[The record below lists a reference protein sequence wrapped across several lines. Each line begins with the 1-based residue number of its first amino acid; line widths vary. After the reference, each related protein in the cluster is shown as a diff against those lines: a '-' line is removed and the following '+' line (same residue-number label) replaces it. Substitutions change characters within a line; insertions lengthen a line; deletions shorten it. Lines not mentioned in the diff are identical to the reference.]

1 MMQRFTDDAQRVLSF
16 AQEAA
21 LELGHDYVG
30 TEHVLIGLTKVKNG
44 VAAKALEE
52 LNIVTED
59 IFEAVEEQVG
69 RGNKKA
75 TSIYMTPRV
84 KHVLELAVQVANRMN
99 HNYVGTEHILLGLL
113 SDGGGVAVGILR
125 AMNIRTDDIVE
136 AIRHIL
142 GSSTNGDHS
151 GQEGANNNGDLGEL
165 TDFATDLN
173 ESAKQGKIDPV
184 IGRDTEIQRVI
195 QILSRRTKNNPVLIG
210 EPGVGKT
217 AIAEGLAQR
226 IVNGNVPEILR
237 NKRIISLSIS
247 SMLAGAKYRGEFEER
262 LKKAIDEVQQHK
274 DMIIFIDEIHTLV
287 GAGATEGAMDAANI
301 LKPALARGE
310 FQVIGATTL
319 DEYKKHIEKDA
330 ALERRFQP
338 VQVGEPNEEDALE
351 ILRGLRDRYEAFHK
365 AKITDEALKAAVTL
379 SSRYITDRFLP
390 DKAIDVVDEA
400 ASKVRM
406 KVFSAAPDV
415 KALEDRLNT
424 VKKEKEAAVTSQD
437 FEKAAKLRDEEQAL
451 VKEIDDKK
459 TVAKEE
465 SDQKLIVTE
474 EDIASVVAQ
483 WTGIP
488 VTKIAEEESETL
500 LHLEDELH
508 KRVIGQDDAV
518 TAVAKAVRRARAG
531 LKDPKRPIGSFLFLG
546 PTGVGKTELARALAS
561 SLFGDESAMIRLDM
575 SEYMEKHTVS
585 RLVGAPPGYV
595 GYEEGGQLT
604 DAVRRKPYS
613 VILLDEVEKAHAD
626 FFNILLQVLDDG
638 RLTDS
643 QGRTVDFRNTVI
655 IMTSNLG
662 AKALHKNSTELGFLA
677 PKKAESH
684 SNDSKRID
692 FKEAKKSV
700 LDAVKR
706 HFRPEFLN
714 RIDEMIVFHPLTEE
728 DLTKIVTILMS
739 DVIKRLGERD
749 LHLEITPEAMKLL
762 VKEGSDFTMGARPLK
777 RAIQRL
783 IEDPVSDLILKGEAI
798 AGKTI
803 KANAKDNDIV
813 VTI

>member
-1 MMQRFTDDAQRVLSF
+1 MMQRFTDDAQRVLSL

-52 LNIVTED
+52 LGLVTED
-59 IFEAVEEQVG
+59 IFEAVEQHVG

-84 KHVLELAVQVANRMN
+84 KHVLELAIQVANHMN

-113 SDGGGVAVGILR
+113 SDGSGVAVAILR
-125 AMNIRTDDIVE
+125 AMNIRSNDVVE
-136 AIRHIL
+136 AIRSIL
-142 GSSTNGDHS
+142 GSNKGSNNG
-151 GQEGANNNGDLGEL
+151 GQEGLNGNNDLGEL
-165 TDFATDLN
+165 SDFATDLN

-226 IVNGNVPEILR
+226 IVTGNVPEILR
-237 NKRIISLSIS
+237 NKRIISISIG

-262 LKKAIDEVQQHK
+262 LKKAIDEVQQHD

-351 ILRGLRDRYEAFHK
+351 ILKGLRDRYEAFHK
-365 AKITDEALKAAVTL
+365 AKITDEALKAAVFL
-379 SSRYITDRFLP
+379 SNRYITDRFLP

-437 FEKAAKLRDEEQAL
+437 FEKAAKLRDEEKSL
-451 VKEIDDKK
+451 LKEIGDKK
-459 TVAKEE
+459 SVAKEK

-474 EDIASVVAQ
+474 EDIATVVAQ

-488 VTKIAEEESETL
+488 VAKIAEEESETL
-500 LHLEDELH
+500 LHLEEELH
-508 KRVIGQDDAV
+508 KRVVGQDEAV

-546 PTGVGKTELARALAS
+546 PTGVGKTELVRALAS

-662 AKALHKNSTELGFLA
+662 AKALHKNSPELGFLA
-677 PKKAESH
+677 AKKAD
-684 SNDSKRID
+684 SNVDENKGID

-700 LDAVKR
+700 MDAVKR

-728 DLTKIVTILMS
+728 DLKEIVTILMS
-739 DVIKRLGERD
+739 DVTKRLEERD
-749 LHLEITPEAMKLL
+749 LHLEITTEAMKLL

-783 IEDPVSDLILKGEAI
+783 IEDPVSDLILKGDAKE
-798 AGKTI
+798 GKII
-803 KANAKDNDIV
+803 KADAKDNDLV
-813 VTI
+813 VSI

>member
-1 MMQRFTDDAQRVLSF
+1 MMQRFTDDAQRVLSL

-52 LNIVTED
+52 LGLVTED
-59 IFEAVEEQVG
+59 IFEAVEEHVG

-84 KHVLELAVQVANRMN
+84 KHVLELAIQVANQMN

-113 SDGGGVAVGILR
+113 SDGSGVAVAILR
-125 AMNIRTDDIVE
+125 AMNIRSNDVVE
-136 AIRHIL
+136 AIRSIL
-142 GSSTNGDHS
+142 GSNKGSNNG
-151 GQEGANNNGDLGEL
+151 GQEGINSNNDLGEL
-165 TDFATDLN
+165 SDFATDLN

-226 IVNGNVPEILR
+226 IVTGNVPEILR
-237 NKRIISLSIS
+237 NKRIISLSIG

-262 LKKAIDEVQQHK
+262 LKKAIDEVQQHD

-351 ILRGLRDRYEAFHK
+351 ILKGLRDRYEAFHK
-365 AKITDEALKAAVTL
+365 AKITDEALTAAVSL

-437 FEKAAKLRDEEQAL
+437 FEKAAKLRDEEQSL
-451 VKEIDDKK
+451 LKEIGDKK
-459 TVAKEE
+459 SIAKEK

-474 EDIASVVAQ
+474 EDIAAVVAQ

-488 VTKIAEEESETL
+488 VAKIAEEESATL
-500 LHLEDELH
+500 LHLEEELH
-508 KRVIGQDDAV
+508 KRVVGQDEAV

-662 AKALHKNSTELGFLA
+662 AKALHKNLPELGFLA
-677 PKKAESH
+677 AKKSD
-684 SNDSKRID
+684 SNVDENKGTD
-692 FKEAKKSV
+692 FKAAKKSV
-700 LDAVKR
+700 MDAVKR

-728 DLTKIVTILMS
+728 DLKEIVTILMS
-739 DVIKRLGERD
+739 DVTKRLEERD
-749 LHLEITPEAMKLL
+749 LQLEITPEAMQLL

-783 IEDPVSDLILKGEAI
+783 IEDPVSDLILKGDAKE
-798 AGKTI
+798 GKII
-803 KANAKDNDIV
+803 KADAKDNNLV
-813 VTI
+813 VSI